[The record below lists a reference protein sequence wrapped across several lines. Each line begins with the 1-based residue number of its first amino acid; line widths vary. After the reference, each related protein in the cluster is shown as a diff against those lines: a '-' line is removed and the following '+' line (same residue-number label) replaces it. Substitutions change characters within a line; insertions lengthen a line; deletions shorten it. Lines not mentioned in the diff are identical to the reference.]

1 MPQQSDV
8 ITSLKEDV
16 EELPPFA
23 AITNYPNPVTTGFH
37 EIPEEEKIELIEE
50 KFRDIMLILGLDIT
64 NESLK
69 KTPYRIAKM
78 YVKEIFNGLDV
89 NNFPEI
95 SLVKD
100 HFHEDNPNMVLVSDI
115 EFNSFCEHH
124 FVPIQGKAHVAYVPN
139 GHVIGLSKINRI
151 VNYFG
156 KRPQIQER
164 LTAQIADSLATI
176 LETENIAVS
185 LTAKHACVS
194 ARGIQDQSSMT
205 TTNFLRG
212 DFRNDEHLRKEFF
225 EGIR

>member
-1 MPQQSDV
+1 MPNQSDV
-8 ITSLKEDV
+8 ITSLKEDD
-16 EELPPFA
+16 ENLSSFA
-23 AITNYPNPVTTGFH
+23 AITNYPNPVTTSFH
-37 EIPEEEKIELIEE
+37 EIPEDEKIALIEE
-50 KFRDIMLILGLDIT
+50 KFRDIMVILGLDIT
-64 NESLK
+64 NESLQR
-69 KTPYRIAKM
+69 TPYRIAKM
-78 YVKEIFNGLDV
+78 YVKEIFNGLNV

-100 HFHEDNPNMVLVSDI
+100 QFHDDDPNMVLVSNI

-124 FVPIQGKAHVAYVPN
+124 FVPFQGKAHVAYIPN

-151 VNYFG
+151 VNYFA

-176 LETENIAVS
+176 LQTENVAVS

-194 ARGIQDQSSMT
+194 SRGIQDQSSMT

-212 DFRNDEHLRKEFF
+212 HFKNAEHLRKEFF